1 MTDLSQLYST
11 FSLPLNLL
19 NSLFI
24 LSILLIILVA
34 VEIIYV
40 VLKIFNKRRILED
53 LIADEVIRSS

>member
-1 MTDLSQLYST
+1 MTDLSQLYSA

>member
-1 MTDLSQLYST
+1 MTDLSQLYSA

-40 VLKIFNKRRILED
+40 VLKIFNKR
-53 LIADEVIRSS
+53 